1 MIIRNK
7 KINIKSTDILNKN
20 KTKNNK
26 LAYTEQELIDI
37 FDWDPLSNEEW
48 NGFHIASSVSALPAG
63 KMKRRTK
70 QAL

>member
-1 MIIRNK
+1 MINRNK
-7 KINIKSTDILNKN
+7 KINIKSTDIINKN
-20 KTKNNK
+20 IAKNNK
-26 LAYTEQELIDI
+26 LAYTEKELIDI

>member
-1 MIIRNK
+1 MTSRNK
-7 KINIKSTDILNKN
+7 KTNTKSTDILNKN

-37 FDWDPLSNEEW
+37 FDWNPLLNEEW
-48 NGFHIASSVSALPAG
+48 NGFHIASSISALPAE
-63 KMKRRTK
+63 KVKTRIK